1 MATNP
6 GSFIDTLFDLS
17 EIIVFSGYIVQYEGQ
32 LVGYD
37 DEAVAYEHDLI

>member
-6 GSFIDTLFDLS
+6 GSFTDVLQDLS
-17 EIIVFSGYIVQYEGQ
+17 DLIVFSSYIVQCEGQ
-32 LVGYD
+32 IVGWE